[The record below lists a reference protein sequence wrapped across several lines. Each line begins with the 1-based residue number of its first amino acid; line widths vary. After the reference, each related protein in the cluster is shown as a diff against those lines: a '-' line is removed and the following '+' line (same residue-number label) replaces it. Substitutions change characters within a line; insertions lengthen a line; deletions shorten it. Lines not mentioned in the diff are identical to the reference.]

1 MIRRLGS
8 FRKRRSATAERRTE
22 DSAPE
27 AVAVRPPR
35 HSAFGNRRLAF
46 GLAVIGYLLSPLSW
60 WNDPFINLPLAWLFA
75 SLVSLASHRLF
86 VPAMIVGYW
95 LTNIVGLLLMAH
107 GTAGVVGGDSP
118 RHRKRQLILSLI
130 AATGYTLL
138 IVLLYAF
145 GILKPLHAFFV
156 R

>member
-1 MIRRLGS
+1 MARRIG
-8 FRKRRSATAERRTE
+8 AG
-22 DSAPE
+22 
-27 AVAVRPPR
+27 VV
-35 HSAFGNRRLAF
+35 
-46 GLAVIGYLLSPLSW
+46 AVIGYLLSPLSW

-145 GILKPLHAFFV
+145 GILKPLHALLG